1 MTDSNDY
8 YSFGMNFVRNEEDIT
23 KFAIGAMWTIKYNG
37 KELQETGMYDY
48 GARFYMPD
56 IGWWGVVDPLA
67 EKYQPFSGYNYVLNN
82 PISNID
88 PDVREVKHDYQ
99 LLKNGEVKL
108 IKETQDKSDTF
119 MPVMIKEM
127 WTKVKEV

>member
-1 MTDSNDY
+1 M
-8 YSFGMNFVRNEEDIT
+8 
-23 KFAIGAMWTIKYNG
+23 
-37 KELQETGMYDY
+37 
-48 GARFYMPD
+48 
-56 IGWWGVVDPLA
+56 VDPLA